1 MDRVVAVVT
10 GLPPVLVLAL
20 VFVLPALESSTLL
33 GLFVP
38 GETAILIGGLVAH
51 TGELP
56 LWAVVIAGTAGA
68 CLGDQVGYALG
79 RRYGPGMLAR
89 ASGSARRRADI
100 RLARRLIARRGAW
113 AVMVG
118 RWVAVLR
125 AVVPMVAGAG
135 GMPWPPFLRANLAG
149 GLVWATTVA
158 LLGYLGAASYHRL
171 ERELGIG
178 EWALLAVI
186 AAGVVLHLW
195 RRHRQVRQGR
205 ADR

>member
-1 MDRVVAVVT
+1 MDRVVAVLT

-20 VFVLPALESSTLL
+20 VLVLPALESSTLL
-33 GLFVP
+33 GLVVP

-56 LWAVVIAGTAGA
+56 LWAVVVAGTAGA

-79 RRYGPGMLAR
+79 RRYGPRALAH
-89 ASGSARRRADI
+89 APGLLRRHADI
-100 RLARRLIARRGAW
+100 ERARRLVARRGAW
-113 AVMVG
+113 AVVVG

-125 AVVPMVAGAG
+125 ALVPLVAGAG
-135 GMPWPPFLRANLAG
+135 GMLWPSFLWANLAG
-149 GLVWATTVA
+149 GLVWATAVA
-158 LLGYLGAASYHRL
+158 LLGYLGTASYHYL

-178 EWALLAVI
+178 EWVLLAVI
-186 AAGVVLHLW
+186 AGGVALHVW
-195 RRHRQVRQGR
+195 RRRVRRSR